1 MNDFSQKPQPLGYD
15 LLKAIAKLIQ
25 IGKLYEDN
33 NNLVVEAVAA
43 FKCAVGN
50 ACQGAPQVSLQIYN
64 GRFFMQQ
71 EKLPLLRKHIA
82 LFNQMMQFLE
92 KRKIFGWHFRAA
104 LDMVDGKDILLFTR
118 LLYRAGKSENPSEWL
133 VSELDKNDIHWAAV
147 IQESNLSQDDCL
159 EYTMGESE
167 TLERQKEAAKRTYHY
182 ALNSVKEVA
191 QKLLSQHEVGIRKSV
206 RMVQRMVD
214 IITKD
219 TTTFMALS
227 TIRMY
232 DDYTY
237 THSLNVAI
245 LAMTLGKKI
254 GMKRTTLERLGLC
267 GLFHDLGKIEI
278 PKDILNKKGK
288 LNDSEYEEIKKHSMT
303 SAMLILKLKTEK
315 YHKGHLLISPFE
327 HHIRYDYSGYPSI
340 DKKRPISLFGRIL
353 TIVDVFDAITSPRI
367 YRPTS
372 MSPDQ
377 ALGYMLSDSG
387 KYYDP
392 ALLKVFIN
400 MLGVYPVGTL
410 LKLDSGEMGLALH
423 SPNIGDRARPK
434 AQLLIQGKG
443 KSYEKGK
450 VIDLSER
457 NSGTGKY
464 KRTIV
469 QSFHPATLGIQ
480 PAHYIL

>member
-1 MNDFSQKPQPLGYD
+1 MNDFSQKWHPLGYD

-33 NNLVVEAVAA
+33 NNLAVEAVET
-43 FKCAVGN
+43 FKCAIGN
-50 ACQGAPQVSLQIYN
+50 ACQGEPQVSLQIYN
-64 GRFFMQQ
+64 GRFYLQQ
-71 EKLPLLRKHIA
+71 EKLPLFRKHIA
-82 LFNQMMQFLE
+82 LFNKMMEFLE
-92 KRKIFGWHFRAA
+92 KRKIFGWHFQAG

-118 LLYRAGKSENPSEWL
+118 LLDHSGKEENPLEWL
-133 VSELDKNDIHWAAV
+133 VSELNKNNIHWVAV
-147 IQESNLSQDDCL
+147 IQESNLSQDSLL
-159 EYTMGESE
+159 EYTMAESE
-167 TLERQKEAAKRTYHY
+167 TLERQKEAAKKTYQY
-182 ALNSVKEVA
+182 ALNSVKDVA
-191 QKLLSQHEVGIRKSV
+191 QKLLSKNEVGIRKSV

-214 IITKD
+214 IIAED

-278 PKDILNKKGK
+278 PKNILNKKGK
-288 LNDSEYEEIKKHSMT
+288 LDAFEYEEIKKHSMV
-303 SAMLILKLKTEK
+303 SAMLILKLKTKK

-327 HHIRYDYSGYPSI
+327 HHIRYDHSGYPSI
-340 DKKRPISLFGRIL
+340 DKKRPLSLFGRIL
-353 TIVDVFDAITSPRI
+353 TIVDVFDAITSPRV
-367 YRPTS
+367 YRPKS

-387 KYYDP
+387 RYYDP

-400 MLGVYPVGTL
+400 MLGLYPVGTL
-410 LKLDSGEMGLALH
+410 LKLDTGEMGLVLH
-423 SPNIGDRARPK
+423 SNNGGDKDRPK
-434 AQLLIQGKG
+434 VQLLIQGKD
-443 KSYEKGK
+443 KSYEKGN

-457 NSGTGKY
+457 NPRTGKY

-469 QSFHPATLGIQ
+469 QSLHPATLGIQ

>member
-1 MNDFSQKPQPLGYD
+1 MNDFSQKQDSSGHD
-15 LLKAIAKLIQ
+15 LLRAITRLIQ
-25 IGKLYEDN
+25 IGRLYEDN
-33 NNLVVEAVAA
+33 NNLAVEAVAA
-43 FKCAVGN
+43 FKRSVGN
-50 ACQGAPQVSLQIYN
+50 ACLGEPQVSLQIYN
-64 GRFFMQQ
+64 GRFFLQQ
-71 EKLPLLRKHIA
+71 EKLPLLRKHIS
-82 LFNQMMQFLE
+82 LFNQMMQFME
-92 KRKIFGWHFRAA
+92 KRKIFGWHFRAG
-104 LDMVDGKDILLFTR
+104 LDRVDGKDILLFTR
-118 LLYRAGKSENPSEWL
+118 LLDRAGKEENPLDWL
-133 VSELDKNDIHWAAV
+133 VSELDKNDIHWVAV
-147 IQESNLSQDDCL
+147 IRESSLYQGDCL
-159 EYTMGESE
+159 ESTMAESE
-167 TLERQKEAAKRTYHY
+167 TLERKKEAAKKTYQN
-182 ALNSVKEVA
+182 ALNSIKEVA
-191 QKLLSQHEVGIRKSV
+191 QKLLSRNEVGIRKSV

-214 IITKD
+214 IIMED
-219 TTTFMALS
+219 ATTFMALS

-278 PKDILNKKGK
+278 PKKILNKKGK
-288 LNDSEYEEIKKHSMT
+288 LDDSEYEEIKKHSMA
-303 SAMLILKLKTEK
+303 SAALILKLKTEK
-315 YHKGHLLISPFE
+315 YRKGHLLISPFE
-327 HHIRYDYSGYPSI
+327 HHVRYDHSGYPSI
-340 DKKRPISLFGRIL
+340 DKRRPISLFGRIL

-377 ALGYMLSDSG
+377 ALGHMLSDSG

-410 LKLDSGEMGLALH
+410 LKFDTGEMGLSLH
-423 SPNIGDRARPK
+423 ANNDRDQTRPK
-434 AQLLIQGKG
+434 VQLLIQGKD

-450 VIDLSER
+450 VIDLGER
-457 NSGTGKY
+457 NPGTGAY

-469 QSFHPATLGIQ
+469 QSLHPATLGLQ
-480 PAHYIL
+480 PASYIL

>member
-1 MNDFSQKPQPLGYD
+1 MNDFLQKQHPERYD
-15 LLKAIAKLIQ
+15 LLKAIARLIQ

-50 ACQGAPQVSLQIYN
+50 ACGGEPQVSLQIYN
-64 GRFFMQQ
+64 GRFFLQQ

-82 LFNQMMQFLE
+82 LFNQMMQYLE
-92 KRKIFGWHFRAA
+92 SRKIFGWHFRSS
-104 LDMVDGKDILLFTR
+104 LDMLDGKDILLFTR
-118 LLYRAGKSENPSEWL
+118 LLDRSGEAENPSEWL
-133 VSELDKNDIHWAAV
+133 VSELDKNDIHWATV
-147 IQESNLSQDDCL
+147 IQESNLSKDDCL
-159 EYTMGESE
+159 ESAMAESE
-167 TLERQKEAAKRTYHY
+167 TLERQKEAAKKTYQY
-182 ALNSVKEVA
+182 ALSSIKEVA
-191 QKLLSQHEVGIRKSV
+191 QKLLSQNEVGIRKSV

-214 IITKD
+214 IIMEDATS
-219 TTTFMALS
+219 FMALS

-232 DDYTY
+232 DDYTF

-288 LNDSEYEEIKKHSMT
+288 LDDSDYEEIKKHSMT
-303 SAMLILKLKTEK
+303 SAMLILKLKTKK
-315 YHKGHLLISPFE
+315 YHKAHLLISPFE

-392 ALLKVFIN
+392 SLLKVFIN

-410 LKLDSGEMGLALH
+410 LKLDSGEMGLVLH
-423 SPNIGDRARPK
+423 SHNGGDQARPK
-434 AQLLIQGKG
+434 VQLLIQGKD
-443 KSYEKGK
+443 KSYEKGM
-450 VIDLSER
+450 VIDLGER
-457 NSGTGKY
+457 NPGTGMY

-469 QSFHPATLGIQ
+469 QSLHPATLGIQ
-480 PAHYIL
+480 PARYIL